1 MWDAAKTVLKVKS
14 VALNANI
21 RETDA
26 FEERH
31 RGTPKEQ
38 VFPVVYAH

>member
-1 MWDAAKTVLKVKS
+1 MGCSKSSRVKY
-14 VALNANI
+14 VVLNANI

-38 VFPVVYAH
+38 VISVVYAH

>member
-1 MWDAAKTVLKVKS
+1 MKYVV
-14 VALNANI
+14 LNANI

-31 RGTPKEQ
+31 IGTPKEQ
-38 VFPVVYAH
+38 VISVPFNLLYRREKY